1 MLFSNIRDDRKANN
15 KTINHAGF
23 RTLIVYR
30 FGRWRM
36 SVQPGFLRAGLSLIY
51 RLMERHVRFKYGIEL
66 PYTVELGHGVVF
78 EHQHGIVIHG
88 HTKIGDGCIIRQGV
102 TIGNKSLDSPFE
114 APIIGN
120 YVNIGAGAKILG
132 KVTIGH
138 HASIGANAVVIHD
151 IPDYAVA
158 VGIPAKVIKIKS
170 EGLRINE

>member
-1 MLFSNIRDDRKANN
+1 MFFSNIRDDHKANN
-15 KTINHAGF
+15 KAINHAGF

-36 SVQPGFLRAGLSLIY
+36 SVQPRLLRAGLSLIY
-51 RLMERHVRFKYGIEL
+51 RIMERHVRFKYGIEL
-66 PYTVELGHGVVF
+66 PYTVQLGKGVVF

-88 HTKIGDGCIIRQGV
+88 NAKIGDGCIIRQSV
-102 TIGNKSLDSPFE
+102 TIGNKSLDSPFD

-138 HASIGANAVVIHD
+138 HASIGANAVVTHD

-158 VGIPAKVIKIKS
+158 VGIPAKVIKNKIRS
-170 EGLRINE
+170 EDK